1 MPSSQELTRH
11 VASKN
16 RLSNIMICLKA
27 ALDIIP
33 QVLIIHMIG
42 IAYSHS
48 LSRNLILKDS
58 GCILLCFAL
67 KAVCAYGA
75 VWKAH
80 EAAYNSLTELRLR
93 IIAHLKKLPLGFFQ
107 ERRAGELAN
116 IVQHDVEQ
124 AEVYLAHGLPEIMAA
139 ALLPVVI
146 FVVMLAL
153 EWRLALLM
161 IAGLPLMWLTRK
173 ISAPLWK
180 KNFKIFTDSMRR
192 MQGNLMEYV
201 SNISVV
207 KAFGKEERKTEE
219 TLRSAKDYVYWVKRS
234 MAGVSVPMG
243 LIDLF
248 MESGVV
254 LVMIFGSWLLSID
267 RLSVSRFVLA
277 VILGAAFTSSIAKT
291 ATFQH
296 YRIVFNQAMS
306 CVGSIL
312 NVPAPQSRAADAA
325 AANGDIEIRRLSFAY
340 KGKRDTLKDID
351 LTFRKGSRNALV
363 GASGCGKSTLAHLL
377 MGFWRP
383 GAGTISIAGRDIQE
397 LSEKQLNS
405 LFSIVQQEVFL
416 FNLSLKENILIGN
429 PNASDEEIVS
439 AARKARLHDFI
450 MSLPRGYDTA
460 VGEAG
465 VKFSGGEKQ
474 RLSIARAILKNA
486 PIIVLDEAT
495 AAVDAENEAC
505 IQAAIADL
513 NREKTII
520 TIAHHLN
527 AIRNA
532 DQIAVMDDG
541 ALIDSGTHAELMER
555 CALYREMV
563 CAQNKVD
570 NWNIKEA

>member
-1 MPSSQELTRH
+1 MPSSQELNRH

-16 RLSNIMICLKA
+16 RLPNIMICLKV
-27 ALDIIP
+27 ALDIVP
-33 QVLIIHMIG
+33 QVLIMHMIG
-42 IAYSHS
+42 FACSHS

-58 GCILLCFAL
+58 GCILLCFVL

-139 ALLPVVI
+139 ALLPAVV
-146 FVVMLAL
+146 FAVMTAL

-161 IAGLPLMWLTRK
+161 IAGLPLTWLTQK

-180 KNFKIFTDSMRR
+180 KNFKIFADSAKR
-192 MQGNLMEYV
+192 MQEDLMEYV

-207 KAFGKEERKTEE
+207 KAFGKEEKKTEE

-254 LVMIFGSWLLSID
+254 LVMIFGSWLLSAG
-267 RLSVSRFVLA
+267 RLSVSRFVLS

-296 YRIVFNQAMS
+296 YKIVFNQAMS
-306 CVGSIL
+306 RVGSIL

-340 KGKRDTLKDID
+340 KGKRDALKGID

-383 GAGTISIAGRDIQE
+383 DAGTISLAGRDIQE

-405 LFSIVQQEVFL
+405 LFSIVQQDVFL
-416 FNLSLKENILIGN
+416 FNLSMKENIRIGN
-429 PNASDEEIVS
+429 PDASDEEIVS
-439 AARKARLHDFI
+439 AAGKARIHDFI
-450 MSLPRGYDTA
+450 MSLPRGYDSSA
-460 VGEAG
+460 GEAG

-474 RLSIARAILKNA
+474 RISIARAILKNA

-513 NREKTII
+513 SREKTVI
-520 TIAHHLN
+520 TIAHRLN
-527 AIRNA
+527 AIRDA

-541 ALIDSGTHAELMER
+541 ALIASGTHAELMER
-555 CALYREMV
+555 CALYRKMV
-563 CAQNKVD
+563 YAQNKAD
-570 NWNIKEA
+570 NWNIREA